1 MFCGAVAFRWVAVV
15 CGGGI
20 CCLCCFGGCGV
31 PWVGVFRCFSV
42 FYGSLCSAGYL
53 LLVMVFCGVWY
64 TVGGCVLST
73 VVHCKL

>member
-1 MFCGAVAFRWVAVV
+1 MVLLLFGVPLVVVV

-42 FYGSLCSAGYL
+42 FVWVIVFCRLSSVGYGVLWGVVYCWRLCS
-53 LLVMVFCGVWY
+53 FDCGA
-64 TVGGCVLST
+64 L
-73 VVHCKL
+73 